1 LSPTLPEVDPVLVPF
16 LQAPDDDTA
25 RLRLGELLD
34 GEARPVA
41 ADVIRGHL
49 RGTSSAEQEDVL
61 GGVLLSLA
69 AHLRGVRQDPL
80 EREPIRSFGG
90 YVAATAHHAC
100 HAFHRARFPLRAQL
114 RSRTRYVLTR
124 DPALALWDAGSREW
138 LCGTAARRGTA
149 RHPATS
155 ALLAEQG
162 GRRAAFPTFPALVH
176 ALLDALPG
184 PARFEDLVDALAAI
198 QGISDQPPRGVLAA
212 DETTGGAR
220 DEPDRSP
227 SPEAATTDRDFL
239 RNLWT
244 EIRLLPARQRAAL
257 LLNLRDAEGLGI
269 IELFPATGT
278 AAIADLAAALEM
290 TEEALGAL
298 WDELPRD
305 DAWIA
310 ARMGLTRRQVI
321 NLRKCARERLA
332 RRMRREG
339 W

>member
-1 LSPTLPEVDPVLVPF
+1 VSEVDPVLAPF

-34 GEARPVA
+34 REARPVA

-49 RGTSSAEQEDVL
+49 RGLSNGEREDVL

-69 AHLRGVRQDPL
+69 AHLRAVREEHAP
-80 EREPIRSFGG
+80 REPIRTFGG

-114 RSRTRYVLTR
+114 RSRARYVLVR
-124 DPALALWDAGSREW
+124 DPALALWDASTREW
-138 LCGTAARRGTA
+138 LCGTAARRGA
-149 RHPATS
+149 AWEPATS
-155 ALLAEQG
+155 ALLAEQS
-162 GRRAAFPTFPALVH
+162 GRRGAFPTFPALLH
-176 ALLDALPG
+176 ALLDGLPG

-198 QGISDQPPRGVLAA
+198 QGISDQPPRSALAE
-212 DETTGGAR
+212 DDGTGGAR
-220 DEPDRSP
+220 DVPDSSP

-239 RNLWT
+239 RNLWA
-244 EIRLLPARQRAAL
+244 EIRLLPVRQRTAL

-269 IELFPATGT
+269 VELFPATGT
-278 AAIADLAAALEM
+278 ATVADLAAALEM
-290 TEEALGAL
+290 TEEELGAL

-310 ARMGLTRRQVI
+310 ERMGATRRQVI

-332 RRMRREG
+332 RRVRREG

>member
-1 LSPTLPEVDPVLVPF
+1 MSPPLPAVDPVLAPF
-16 LQAPDDDTA
+16 LQAPDDETA

-34 GEARPVA
+34 REARPVA

-49 RGTSSAEQEDVL
+49 RGASSGEQEDVL
-61 GGVLLSLA
+61 GGVLLSMA
-69 AHLRGVRQDPL
+69 AHLRGAREDRL
-80 EREPIRSFGG
+80 AREPIRTFGG

-124 DPALALWDAGSREW
+124 DPSLALWDAGSREW
-138 LCGTAARRGTA
+138 LCGTAARRGATW
-149 RHPATS
+149 HPATT

-162 GRRAAFPTFPALVH
+162 GRRGAFPTFQALVH
-176 ALLDALPG
+176 ALLDGLPG
-184 PARFEDLVDALAAI
+184 PARFEDLVDALAAV
-198 QGISDQPPRGVLAA
+198 QGISDQPPRTAPA
-212 DETTGGAR
+212 
-220 DEPDRSP
+220 PDLSP
-227 SPEAATTDRDFL
+227 SPEAAASERDFL
-239 RNLWT
+239 ANLWS

-257 LLNLRDAEGLGI
+257 LLNLRDADGLGI

-278 AAIADLAAALEM
+278 ASVAELAAALET
-290 TEEALGAL
+290 TEEELRAL
-298 WDELPRD
+298 WDDLPRD

-310 ARMGLTRRQVI
+310 ERLGATRRQVI

-332 RRMRREG
+332 RRVRREG